1 MRSDKARRPWL
12 IVFTSDHG
20 EMLGD
25 HGYFRK
31 CEPYEGSANI
41 PLIISGSPVLG
52 FRSGSRVGQ
61 AVCLEDIMPTLL
73 ALAGVKN
80 PSHLDGANLVP
91 TLRGKK
97 QVIRKFLHFE
107 HAPCYSQAQAYHALT
122 DGRCKYIWRPADG
135 TEQLFDLEKDPR
147 EEDDLSD
154 DQSQQVA
161 LQTWRR
167 RLVER
172 LANRPQ
178 GFSQGGELVPGRP
191 YRPLN
196 DGTMLPDSEI
206 P

>member
-91 TLRGKK
+91 GNP
-97 QVIRKFLHFE
+97 
-107 HAPCYSQAQAYHALT
+107 APL
-122 DGRCKYIWRPADG
+122 
-135 TEQLFDLEKDPR
+135 
-147 EEDDLSD
+147 
-154 DQSQQVA
+154 
-161 LQTWRR
+161 
-167 RLVER
+167 
-172 LANRPQ
+172 
-178 GFSQGGELVPGRP
+178 
-191 YRPLN
+191 
-196 DGTMLPDSEI
+196 
-206 P
+206 